1 MTDEEQQF
9 LLDLQT
15 IHFSIPQMLNAIE
28 NASVSF
34 EFVFSIALSHKQPQ
48 ARYCTWIIS
57 HYLPNHKTAI
67 DAYIDQIIAFIP
79 HINHSGH
86 RREMLRWLTLH
97 LPHNAIRLGELFDT
111 CVRFLYSETNPIGVK
126 THALTILEIIV
137 KRHPELL
144 PEYKELLNDI
154 LPISERSITRK
165 IRKQINALLV

>member
-15 IHFSIPQMLNAIE
+15 IHFSMPQMLNAIE

-34 EFVFSIALSHKQPQ
+34 EFVLSTALSHKQPQ

-67 DAYIDQIIAFIP
+67 DAHIDQIIAFIP

-86 RREMLRWLTLH
+86 TREMLRWLTLH
-97 LPHNAIRLGELFDT
+97 LPHNATRLGELFDT
-111 CVRFLYSETNPIGVK
+111 CTHFLRSASTPIGVK
-126 THALTILEIIV
+126 THTITILETIAT
-137 KRHPELL
+137 RYPELL
-144 PEYKELLNDI
+144 PEYKELLRDV
-154 LPISERSITRK
+154 LPVSERSITRK
-165 IRKQINALLV
+165 IRKILSGIE